1 MTKAFIIAEAGVNH
15 GGDFGKARELVEAA
29 RDSGASAVK
38 FQIYDPVKLGRGIDA
53 RLSFA
58 EYEQLADMGIEMF
71 ASVFSVD
78 DAIFINPLVKR
89 FKVAASEVNNE
100 NLIRYL
106 LRSDK
111 EKIISRNPDA
121 CFKYWLDGLTWR
133 ILHCI
138 SEYPCKYPQLRH
150 VGTWGGYS
158 DHCIGIEAAVISR
171 ALGATII
178 EKHFCITRDCVD
190 GVHSA
195 TPEEFRE
202 LVRRVR
208 EIEAML

>member
-29 RDSGASAVK
+29 RESGASAVK

-58 EYEQLADMGIEMF
+58 EYEKLADMGIEMF
-71 ASVFSVD
+71 ASVFSVE
-78 DAIFINPLVKR
+78 DAEFIDPLVKR
-89 FKVAASEVNNE
+89 FKVAASEVGNIK
-100 NLIRYL
+100 LLTYL
-106 LRSDK
+106 NQLPKR
-111 EKIISRNPDA
+111 KIISRNPDSA
-121 CFKYWLDGLTWR
+121 ICCWLNSRWD

-138 SEYPCKYPQLRH
+138 SEYPCKNPQLKY
-150 VGTWGGYS
+150 VGSWGGYS

-171 ALGATII
+171 AVGADII

-190 GVHSA
+190 GLHSA
-195 TPEEFRE
+195 TPDEFKE

-208 EIEAML
+208 EIEGML